1 MSRQIGTWEN
11 PLLSYTKGK
20 PHYFTVCKG
29 PVTLPATTLSEILWI
44 HLLKQGILF
53 DFLQG
58 HALVHIFS
66 FGNSLQYCDDALNYI
81 SSEV

>member
-44 HLLKQGILF
+44 HLLKQGILC
-53 DFLQG
+53 L
-58 HALVHIFS
+58 
-66 FGNSLQYCDDALNYI
+66 I
-81 SSEV
+81 SYRGMHLFIYFHSEILFNIVMMH